1 MNTDRE
7 KARKLV
13 MEIAKLSE
21 QYNLPIFAVTEGASI
36 TRNNGSAAVRNA
48 RLAQIE
54 WEKANGEDPDEDW
67 MPKKA
72 YDTDLYKR
80 MTDKYKHIPITIDPK
95 HTSSGTAYLRG
106 TPRVVLRDQD
116 PLVLAH
122 ELGHVDNQGTAT
134 QAVIDLLGWTANTT
148 GWNWLMGKA
157 TEYKE
162 RYANH
167 RGLEILR
174 DLNADNKYIDGVS
187 KAYDS
192 YIDDIRNRK
201 YYWTHDKPPEGRE

>member
-1 MNTDRE
+1 MTSDKQ
-7 KARKLV
+7 KARQLV
-13 MEIAKLSE
+13 MEIAKLAE
-21 QYNLPIFAVTEGASI
+21 QYKLPIFAVTEGASI

-72 YDTDLYKR
+72 HDAELYTR
-80 MTDKYKHIPITIDPK
+80 ILNKYKHIPIHIDPN

-106 TPRVVLRDQD
+106 EPRVVLRDKD

-148 GWNWLMGKA
+148 GWNWLMGKS

-167 RGLEILR
+167 TGMDILR
-174 DLNADNKYIDGVS
+174 KAQADASYLKEVQKGYDQYIE
-187 KAYDS
+187 
-192 YIDDIRNRK
+192 DIRNRR
-201 YYWTHDKPPEGRE
+201 YYWTRDTPPAAD